1 MTWHPRLPREIE
13 SESFRRIEALAGGA
27 HQFPPAAWAVVRRMI
42 HTSADLD
49 YLQSV
54 RFHPEAVAAGVEA
67 LRRGRPVATDTRM
80 LLAGISTGR
89 LRRLGVEAV
98 CLMDDPE
105 VVAQAARQGTTRA
118 AVAVELALPRMAGGI
133 VAIGNAPTALLR
145 LLELLAAGAP
155 PPALVVGLPV
165 GFVNAAE
172 SKEALTRQN
181 CPYITALGPKGGS
194 AVAAAAVNALALL
207 ALEET
212 EP

>member
-1 MTWHPRLPREIE
+1 MTWEPRLPQEIE
-13 SESFRRIEALAGGA
+13 AESFRRIEARVGA
-27 HQFPPAAWAVVRRMI
+27 HGLPPEVWFVLRRVI
-42 HTSADLD
+42 HTTADLD
-49 YLQSV
+49 YLKNLRV
-54 RFHPEAVAAGVEA
+54 HPQAIAAGVAA
-67 LRRGRPVATDTRM
+67 LRQGRPVGTDTRM
-80 LLAGISTGR
+80 LLAGITTGR
-89 LRRLGVEAV
+89 LNRLGVEAF

-105 VVAQAARQGTTRA
+105 VASEAARRGVTRA
-118 AVAVELALPRMAGGI
+118 AVAVERALPVLAGGL

-172 SKEALTRQN
+172 SKELLTRQN

-194 AVAAAAVNALALL
+194 AAAAGVINALAIL

-212 EP
+212 TS

>member
-1 MTWHPRLPREIE
+1 MTWHPRLPQEIE
-13 SESFRRIEALAGGA
+13 AESFRRIEALAGA

-49 YLQSV
+49 YLQLV
-54 RFHPEAVAAGVEA
+54 RFHPEAVAAGLQA

-98 CLMDDPE
+98 CLMADPE
-105 VVAQAARQGTTRA
+105 VAAQAARQGTTRA
-118 AVAVELALPRMAGGI
+118 AAAMERALPRMAGGI

-194 AVAAAAVNALALL
+194 AVAAAVVNALALL